1 MYFADCWM
9 LELQQWQLLSLQSFN
24 TIHNNYIYYG
34 STFPVTGALA
44 ITVLAVKGE
53 SACYSAPL
61 DSKCTLTVLWWTG
74 IGDKG
79 LGNGIQSGP

>member
-1 MYFADCWM
+1 M
-9 LELQQWQLLSLQSFN
+9 LELQQWKLLSLQSFN
-24 TIHNNYIYYG
+24 TMQYIYYRP
-34 STFPVTGALA
+34 TFPVTGALA
-44 ITVLAVKGE
+44 IAVLAVKGE
-53 SACYSAPL
+53 SACYSPSL